1 MMFHLGV
8 DGRITNK
15 IDYRVLATNTSH
27 WGTYMKPFEEVS
39 NITSLMLECSYW
51 TGDAY
56 SWKFSLTGAM
66 DIEKGGNLL
75 GGTNNSG
82 IMLTVSKVW
91 DIL

>member
-1 MMFHLGV
+1 
-8 DGRITNK
+8 
-15 IDYRVLATNTSH
+15 
-27 WGTYMKPFEEVS
+27 
-39 NITSLMLECSYW
+39 MLECSYW

-56 SWKFSLTGAM
+56 SWKVSLTGAM

>member
-1 MMFHLGV
+1 MFHLGV

-27 WGTYMKPFEEVS
+27 WGTYIKPFEEVS

-56 SWKFSLTGAM
+56 SWKVSLTGAM

>member
-1 MMFHLGV
+1 MFHLGV
-8 DGRITNK
+8 DGRISPK
-15 IDYRVLATNTSH
+15 IDYKFLATNTRH
-27 WGTYMKPFEEVS
+27 WGTYINPLNQVA

-56 SWKFSLTGAM
+56 SWKFSVAGAM
-66 DIEKGGNLL
+66 DIQKGGTLM
-75 GGTNNSG
+75 GASNNKG